1 MIKTLV
7 TNREWGK
14 FSHTQVA
21 SAVKACL
28 GRTEV
33 AKRLLFISF
42 AVVASFVGQ
51 TAHAQKVQTIA
62 AWEGS
67 TPSAANGQTVYLY
80 NVGTKQYLGKGGR
93 WGTEATMNVEGT
105 PFTLTYSSGTFTLTS
120 NVKQQGSD
128 NKGKL
133 TLMDGTSTHTSAH
146 DMFNYFVDGK
156 PKASENYTFTANGN
170 TTDGYT
176 LAITSASGSAS
187 SMSGKTFYMFAEG
200 AYGHV
205 SARLK
210 AATSTML
217 GIPSDSTAY
226 SKWVIVTENQREDAF
241 KTVNMAHAPVVNA
254 TFLMSDFDFA
264 RKDNSCVDWKTSATA
279 TEPNSKTL
287 TFRNDKNRKPS
298 DAYKQGTKKYFWK
311 TTEEHAYESWLTYI
325 YKHDDSFESD
335 EPIDGVG
342 ENGKDDIGKTIQHI
356 CTQANGDH
364 STSYPL
370 TQKYTYKL
378 TDVEEIG
385 GGYTYYLGNGYDEDI
400 YTKDPITGE
409 TLPEE
414 IHMQELY
421 GGAWTAN
428 IHGARGSVVQTIDG
442 GKLVKEGWYRVS
454 CLGFTTT
461 TKGIA
466 RLFAA
471 AGKGN
476 TGSNATAQSRKFA
489 TVDLARID
497 AAKQPKTYVA
507 ASTLLDES
515 TEGAYN
521 ASVMVYV
528 GDNTTTGNK
537 ETLSFGI
544 EVGGAD
550 DPAQDADA
558 TAWTCFDNFKIEYLG
573 IPINKLIL
581 DEDQTDA
588 GYIKAQTPYLENN
601 ATLQKSEVYLHR
613 TMNPG
618 KWNSLVLPINLNVGQ
633 VMRIFGNQVRVSEF
647 KGAIDANH
655 PQRIIF
661 EPIKANQ
668 NDPDAIAI
676 EAGKLYLV
684 KPTADGGMPTNQEE
698 QTLTYKDKTTKFTSY
713 YRIVGVTFKRQN
725 DIADDAYSGRVRG
738 TEGNESWGESNAP
751 QVQFVGTYVKC
762 FDDNNQIPVNSYVL
776 NGNNLGGTQG
786 LWYYRTVKTK
796 TKGFRGWLETIGDR
810 HSKGIQYEIEGVVDQ
825 VNGDVTAID
834 GIEAEQQHNANIYN
848 LNGQLVRQ
856 GATSTEG
863 LPSGLYIVG
872 GKKVVVK

>member
-28 GRTEV
+28 GRAEV
-33 AKRLLFISF
+33 AKRLLFITF
-42 AVVASFVGQ
+42 AVLVSFVGQ
-51 TAHAQKVQTIA
+51 TAHAQNA

-67 TPSAANGQTVYLY
+67 TPSDANGKTVYLY
-80 NVGTKQYLGKGGR
+80 NVGTKQFLGKGGH
-93 WGTEATMNVEGT
+93 WGTEAVMNVEGV
-105 PFTLTYSSGTFTLTS
+105 PFALTYTNGTFTLHS
-120 NVKQQGSD
+120 LVKLEGG
-128 NKGKL
+128 NEAGKL
-133 TLMDGTSTHTSAH
+133 TLMDGVNSVH
-146 DMFNYFVDGK
+146 DKGAYFVDQSG
-156 PKASENYTFTANGN
+156 ASFTATAQG
-170 TTDGYT
+170 DGYV
-176 LAITSASGSAS
+176 LTSKATTSGS
-187 SMSGKTFYMFAEG
+187 SMYNKTYKMVAFG
-200 AYGHV
+200 VNQKAY
-205 SARLK
+205 AKL
-210 AATSTML
+210 ATEDWVN
-217 GIPSDSTAY
+217 GDSTDYAT
-226 SKWVIVTENQREDAF
+226 WIIVTHDQRLAAFGNVNDAH
-241 KTVNMAHAPVVNA
+241 KTAVNA
-254 TFLMSDFDFA
+254 TFLMHDFDFA
-264 RKDNSCVDWKTSATA
+264 RNDNACEYWKTGATTGGSTTGTLSYSDNKQCKPEDA
-279 TEPNSKTL
+279 YPKTTTVKTYTYTSTHKIYSLGTRTHTSTITTTEDHGDTWVRDCKDAGSHWDQTSPQDVTYTRDNSKTVE
-287 TFRNDKNRKPS
+287 S
-298 DAYKQGTKKYFWK
+298 
-311 TTEEHAYESWLTYI
+311 TTT
-325 YKHDDSFESD
+325 
-335 EPIDGVG
+335 
-342 ENGKDDIGKTIQHI
+342 T
-356 CTQANGDH
+356 
-364 STSYPL
+364 
-370 TQKYTYKL
+370 
-378 TDVEEIG
+378 
-385 GGYTYYLGNGYDEDI
+385 GGYTYYLGNGYMENGNKIDYE
-400 YTKDPITGE
+400 TGTE
-409 TLPEE
+409 YPSGTNQV
-414 IHMQELY
+414 MQFY

-428 IHGARGSVVQTIDG
+428 IHGARGTVVQTIKADNI
-442 GKLVKEGWYRVS
+442 VKEGWYRIS

-471 AGKGN
+471 SAKGN
-476 TGSNATAQSRKFA
+476 TSGSTAQSKKFA
-489 TVDLARID
+489 TADLARID

-507 ASTLLDES
+507 ASQLLDGS
-515 TEGAYN
+515 TEGAYD

-528 GDNTTTGNK
+528 SPTNDPETPF

-544 EVGGAD
+544 QVGSAAD
-550 DPAQDADA
+550 PTQDADA
-558 TAWTCFDNFKIEYLG
+558 TAWTCFDNFRIEYLG
-573 IPINKLIL
+573 TPPNKLIL

-588 GYIKAQTPYLENN
+588 GYIKAQAPEMDEN

-661 EPIKANQ
+661 EPIKADQ
-668 NDPDAIAI
+668 TDPDAIAI

-698 QTLTYKDKTTKFTSY
+698 KKYTDNGYNISVTDY
-713 YRIVGVTFKRQN
+713 YTIAGVTFKKKSEIGAN
-725 DIADDAYSGRVRG
+725 DYSARVKG

-762 FDDNNQIPVNSYVL
+762 FDKDRIPVNSYVL
-776 NGNNLGGTQG
+776 NGNNKGGTAG
-786 LWYYRTVKTK
+786 LWYYRTVETK

-810 HSKGIQYEIEGVVDQ
+810 PSKGIQYEIEGVVDQ
-825 VNGDVTAID
+825 VNGDATAID
-834 GIEAEQQHNANIYN
+834 GIEAEQQHNTNIYN